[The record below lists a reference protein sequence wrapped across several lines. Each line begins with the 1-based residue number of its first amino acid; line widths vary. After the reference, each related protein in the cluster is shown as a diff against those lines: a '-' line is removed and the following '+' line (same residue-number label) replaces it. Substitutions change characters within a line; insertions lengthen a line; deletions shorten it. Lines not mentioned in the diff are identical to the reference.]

1 VYDTVYPSPGV
12 CKGFVILIFWW
23 LPPEVDAA
31 IMARFNILALGP
43 LDWMGWFIFF
53 GTGSVG
59 LDGMVHFFREIGL
72 HFWKARKLID
82 LPVLA
87 LEASKAW
94 ISVKKP
100 PQKTFGVQLV
110 GEFEIRNR

>member
-1 VYDTVYPSPGV
+1 
-12 CKGFVILIFWW
+12 
-23 LPPEVDAA
+23 
-31 IMARFNILALGP
+31 
-43 LDWMGWFIFF
+43 
-53 GTGSVG
+53 
-59 LDGMVHFFREIGL
+59 MVHFFREIGL